1 MVLRKKIKRTLW
13 VCKNEPTTRTPI
25 PVTIA
30 ESEYEK
36 DRALCDQPMS
46 SAIGVMNTPKPIMVP
61 EATVV
66 TTKHAISTTQP

>member
-1 MVLRKKIKRTLW
+1 MLW
-13 VCKNEPTTRTPI
+13 VWRNDPTIRTPI
-25 PVTIA
+25 PVTSA

-36 DRALCDQPMS
+36 DRALWDQPMS

-66 TTKHAISTTQP
+66 TTKQAARMTQP

>member
-1 MVLRKKIKRTLW
+1 MG
-13 VCKNEPTTRTPI
+13 TPI
-25 PVTIA
+25 PVTSA
-30 ESEYEK
+30 ESAYEK

-66 TTKHAISTTQP
+66 TMKQAARTTQP

>member
-13 VCKNEPTTRTPI
+13 VWRNEPTMRTPI

-66 TTKHAISTTQP
+66 TMKQAARITQP